1 MEQLNNRPLHSPS
14 SRFITWHQ
22 IHLVCICICICLAA
36 ATSSI
41 GSTCLG
47 HKFFPLCSFERS
59 SLTIHPI
66 PLSNI
71 LHIDKLNKSTFK
83 TCMYWFPS
91 QMAREMLWSPI
102 TKMMIHHSP
111 TTHPSLCNFLW
122 NYLCRPGWDKIP
134 RKVETNSISSSY
146 VVRFPNSLGCELGER
161 RSYSL

>member
-1 MEQLNNRPLHSPS
+1 MSTMIFPSVQVTNTGIQMHTFSNCVNGAIEQQTFAQS
-14 SRFITWHQ
+14 FIQVYYLASNTSCVY
-22 IHLVCICICICLAA
+22 LYLYLCICICLAA

-91 QMAREMLWSPI
+91 QMAREMLWSP
-102 TKMMIHHSP
+102 K
-111 TTHPSLCNFLW
+111 
-122 NYLCRPGWDKIP
+122 
-134 RKVETNSISSSY
+134 
-146 VVRFPNSLGCELGER
+146 
-161 RSYSL
+161 